1 MARHLYTLVLWLL
14 LPWLLCRLWWRGRQ
28 EAGYA
33 VTPWQRLG
41 CYTESESAPLIWLH
55 AVSLGEMRA
64 AEPLLRQLQTT
75 YPDYRLLLSCMT
87 ATGREAALQRFAG
100 QPAVRVVWLPYDYPF
115 AVQRFLDAFKPAI
128 GLIMETEIWPN
139 LLQACS
145 ERQLPVLLINARL
158 SERSARR
165 YQWLRHLV
173 RPAMQ
178 AFSAVSAQS
187 LADAERL
194 QELGAPMVEVGGNLK
209 FEMPENPLA
218 APIAARLR
226 QRIGAR
232 SVLLAA
238 STREGEEALILD
250 AMLQV
255 MSISAADRSPDTTLS
270 AALPLLVIVPRHPT
284 RFDSVEALLRAR
296 GLRWQRRSADQPLAE
311 DCQVL
316 LGDSMG
322 EMAAYFRACDVAFIG
337 GSLLPF
343 GGQNLIEACAAAVP
357 VLLGPHTY
365 NFSQVSAQ
373 ALQDGAARRVEDA
386 SDLWQQALRLSQ
398 DAVQRQQM
406 GQAGIRFCAAHQG
419 ASGRL
424 MALIARHL
432 PLSCSPAGR

>member
-1 MARHLYTLVLWLL
+1 
-14 LPWLLCRLWWRGRQ
+14 
-28 EAGYA
+28 
-33 VTPWQRLG
+33 
-41 CYTESESAPLIWLH
+41 
-55 AVSLGEMRA
+55 
-64 AEPLLRQLQTT
+64 
-75 YPDYRLLLSCMT
+75 MT

-100 QPAVRVVWLPYDYPF
+100 QAAVRVVWLPYDYPF
-115 AVQRFLDAFKPAI
+115 AVKRFLDTFQPAI

-139 LLQACS
+139 LMQACS
-145 ERQLPVLLINARL
+145 ARRLPVLLVNARL

-165 YQWLRHLV
+165 YRWLRQLL

-187 LADAERL
+187 AADAERL
-194 QELGAPMVEVGGNLK
+194 QALGAPEVEVGGNLK
-209 FEMPENPLA
+209 FEMPEHPLA

-226 QRIGAR
+226 QHIGAR

-255 MSISAADRSPDTTLS
+255 MAKSVADRSLPC
-270 AALPLLVIVPRHPT
+270 ALPLLVIVPRHPT

-296 GLRWQRRSADQPLAE
+296 GLRWQRRSADHALPE

-322 EMAAYFRACDVAFIG
+322 EMAAYFRACDLAFIG

-343 GGQNLIEACAAAVP
+343 GGQNLIEACAAGVP

-365 NFSQVSAQ
+365 NFSQVSEQ
-373 ALQDGAARRVEDA
+373 ALQDGAARRVDDA
-386 SDLWQQALRLSQ
+386 GDLWQQALQLLQ
-398 DAVQRQQM
+398 DPVQRQHM

-424 MALIARHL
+424 MRLIARYL
-432 PLSCSPAGR
+432 PLS

>member
-1 MARHLYTLVLWLL
+1 MARRLYTLLLWLL

-33 VTPWQRLG
+33 VAPWQRLG
-41 CYTESESAPLIWLH
+41 FYTDAESRPLIWLH

-64 AEPLLRQLQTT
+64 AEPLLQQLLTT
-75 YPDYRLLLSCMT
+75 YPGYRLLLSCMT
-87 ATGREAALQRFAG
+87 ATGREAALQRFGG
-100 QPAVRVVWLPYDYPF
+100 QAAVRVVWLPYDYPF
-115 AVQRFLDAFKPAI
+115 AVKRFLHTFQPAI

-139 LLQACS
+139 LMQACS
-145 ERQLPVLLINARL
+145 ARRLPVLLVNARL

-165 YQWLRHLV
+165 YRWLRQLL
-173 RPAMQ
+173 RPAIQ

-187 LADAERL
+187 AADAERL
-194 QELGAPMVEVGGNLK
+194 QALGAPEVEVGGNLK

-218 APIAARLR
+218 ATIAVRLR
-226 QRIGAR
+226 QHIGAR

-255 MSISAADRSPDTTLS
+255 MAKSVADRSPDTALPC
-270 AALPLLVIVPRHPT
+270 ALPLLVIVPRHPT

-296 GLRWQRRSADQPLAE
+296 GLRWQRRSADHALPE
-311 DCQVL
+311 DCPVL

-386 SDLWQQALRLSQ
+386 SDLWKQALQLSQ
-398 DAVQRQQM
+398 DPVQRRQM

-424 MALIARHL
+424 MALIARYL